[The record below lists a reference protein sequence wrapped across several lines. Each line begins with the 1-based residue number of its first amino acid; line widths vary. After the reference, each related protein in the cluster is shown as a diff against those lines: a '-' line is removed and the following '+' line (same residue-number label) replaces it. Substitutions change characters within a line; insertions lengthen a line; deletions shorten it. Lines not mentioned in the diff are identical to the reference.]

1 MDSQTD
7 NNQQPATPQ
16 TQPTTPPVTQPAPNA
31 ATGDQVT
38 LSSQALNDRLKRA
51 QQSAIKNLLK
61 ELGLSDVDTL
71 KAKVGGQPTQQQPAP
86 ETNSELDE
94 LRQTLEQLKAE
105 SEQLK
110 AEKEKAEQLRRDG
123 LVNDAIKNAVKGVK
137 YPDDVVTL
145 IRSSYKDIAKAW
157 KEDGTIDTTVITAAI
172 EEARK
177 ARPEWFAPMTPGS
190 PSNFGGTPPQVDQK
204 KKEAA
209 AKAQAAY
216 VKRGF

>member
-1 MDSQTD
+1 MDNPTD

-31 ATGDQVT
+31 ATGEQIVLT
-38 LSSQALNDRLKRA
+38 PQALNDRLKRA
-51 QQSAIKNLLK
+51 EKAALNKLLK
-61 ELGLSDVDTL
+61 ELGLDSIDTA
-71 KAKVGGQPTQQQPAP
+71 KAKLGGQSNQQQPAP
-86 ETNSELDE
+86 ETNTRLEEL
-94 LRQTLEQLKAE
+94 LQTVETLKAE
-105 SEQLK
+105 SEQHK

-123 LVNDAIKNAVKGVK
+123 LVNDAIKSAVKGVK

-157 KEDGTIDTTVITAAI
+157 KEDGTIDVTVITAAI

-177 ARPEWFAPMTPGS
+177 ARPEWFAPTTPGS
-190 PSNFGGTPPQVDQK
+190 PSNFGGTPPQIDQK

-209 AKAQAAY
+209 KQAQAAY
-216 VKRGF
+216 AKRGF